1 MTNIIVE
8 KLLLKSVD
16 KMSKRYES
24 GQYLRILELA
34 NKLYSNNDKPAVY
47 RNIFRV
53 LALNKT
59 SNKLWQ
65 SEYGYILKYKQL
77 DVFGQDDATY
87 IRLFLENELNEDLED
102 AKRNNSMNIQNVSKR
117 TKKYFPIDYDGK
129 TASVKS

>member
-59 SNKLWQ
+59 SNKTVIVI
-65 SEYGYILKYKQL
+65 S
-77 DVFGQDDATY
+77 TY
-87 IRLFLENELNEDLED
+87 N
-102 AKRNNSMNIQNVSKR
+102 
-117 TKKYFPIDYDGK
+117 
-129 TASVKS
+129 